1 MMKDDS
7 CSIEFV
13 DVVQR
18 FRRIRERPDTIREVF
33 AKIVRR
39 RHNLRIFEA
48 LRHVSFRVRK
58 GEAVGIVG
66 RNGSGKST
74 ILKVAAGVYEP
85 SEGSVHTHGTIAPLI
100 ELGAG
105 FHHELTGREN
115 ILLNGLLL
123 GLSKRQVKAREERII
138 EFAELGDFIDSP
150 VKQYSSGMYM
160 RLAFSVAT
168 EVDPDILIID
178 EILGVGD
185 GAFQEK
191 CFERMQRFREAGKT
205 ILLVTH
211 SMEQVRTL
219 CDRAFL
225 VRAGQV
231 AEDGPPHQVI
241 AHYEEMLGHR
251 VIEPVRK

>member
-1 MMKDDS
+1 MDHHQYS
-7 CSIEFV
+7 LEF
-13 DVVQR
+13 DNVVQR
-18 FRRIRERPDTIREVF
+18 FRRIKERPDTLREVF
-33 AKIVRR
+33 AKFAQK
-39 RHNLRIFEA
+39 RITYHDFEA
-48 LRHVSFRVRK
+48 LRHVSFKVP
-58 GEAVGIVG
+58 VGQMLGIIG

-74 ILKVAAGVYEP
+74 LLKVAAGVYTPTMGE
-85 SEGSVHTHGTIAPLI
+85 VHIRGTIAPLI

-123 GLSKRQVKAREERII
+123 GLSKRDMMEREERII

-185 GAFQEK
+185 AGFREK
-191 CFERMQRFREAGKT
+191 CYERILLFRQRRKT
-205 ILLVTH
+205 IFFVSHDSST
-211 SMEQVRTL
+211 VRQY
-219 CDRAFL
+219 CDRVLLLHNGELIAD
-225 VRAGQV
+225 GQPEEVLSRYQEIV
-231 AEDGPPHQVI
+231 ARPF
-241 AHYEEMLGHR
+241 ALAR
-251 VIEPVRK
+251 

>member
-1 MMKDDS
+1 MKDDG
-7 CSIEFV
+7 CSVEFI

-18 FRRIRERPDTIREVF
+18 FRRIRERPDTVREVF
-33 AKIVRR
+33 ARIVRHR
-39 RHNLRIFEA
+39 QGLRIFEA
-48 LRHVSFRVRK
+48 LRHVSFRVMK

-74 ILKVAAGVYEP
+74 LLKVAAGVYEP
-85 SEGSVHTHGTIAPLI
+85 SEGSVYTQGKVAPLI

-123 GLSKRQVKAREERII
+123 GLTKREIKAREEQII

-160 RLAFSVAT
+160 RLAFSVAI

-178 EILGVGD
+178 EILSVGD
-185 GAFQEK
+185 GAFQQK
-191 CFERMQRFREAGKT
+191 CFERIEQFREAGKT
-205 ILLVTH
+205 ILFVSH
-211 SMEQVRTL
+211 AMDNVRKL
-219 CDRAFL
+219 CDRVL
-225 VRAGQV
+225 LIKAGQIAADGSADMV
-231 AEDGPPHQVI
+231 IPLYEDLLARRAP
-241 AHYEEMLGHR
+241 
-251 VIEPVRK
+251 EPLAR